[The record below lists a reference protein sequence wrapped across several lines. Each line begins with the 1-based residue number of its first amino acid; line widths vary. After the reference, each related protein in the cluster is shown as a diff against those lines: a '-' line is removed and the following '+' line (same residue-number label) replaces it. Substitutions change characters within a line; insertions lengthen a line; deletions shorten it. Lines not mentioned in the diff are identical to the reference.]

1 GAAQEAADTAAATAT
16 AAAAATADVTTAT
29 AATAANAATAA
40 TADAT
45 KLDSVVVTGTRIARP
60 ELESVMPISVVD
72 FEEVKDT
79 GRFTLYDALQLNPA
93 IGPGLGEMNS
103 MGQEYDKGVANI
115 DLRGMGTNRSLVLV
129 DGHRW
134 VSGGART
141 AAVDLNTIPSTLVE
155 RIETV
160 TGGASA
166 IYGADAV
173 TGAVNVVMK
182 KRMDGTSASFSTGIA
197 EEGD

>member
-1 GAAQEAADTAAATAT
+1 MRLTVLPRRHHIAMAIAMALTAPPLLANPAGDIPASD
-16 AAAAATADVTTAT
+16 AAAAGRTQAGAAIATT
-29 AATAANAATAA
+29 
-40 TADAT
+40 
-45 KLDSVVVTGTRIARP
+45 LDNVVVTGSRIARA

-72 FEEVKDT
+72 FEEVKET
-79 GRFTLYDALQLNPA
+79 GRFSLYDAFQLNPA

-103 MGQEYDKGVANI
+103 MRQEYDKGVANI

-129 DGHRW
+129 DGLRW

-141 AAVDLNTIPSTLVE
+141 AAVDLNTIPSALIE

-173 TGAVNVVMK
+173 TAGSTWSCA
-182 KRMDGTSASFSTGIA
+182 SAWTA
-197 EEGD
+197 PPRR

>member
-1 GAAQEAADTAAATAT
+1 
-16 AAAAATADVTTAT
+16 
-29 AATAANAATAA
+29 
-40 TADAT
+40 
-45 KLDSVVVTGTRIARP
+45 
-60 ELESVMPISVVD
+60 
-72 FEEVKDT
+72 
-79 GRFTLYDALQLNPA
+79 
-93 IGPGLGEMNS
+93 
-103 MGQEYDKGVANI
+103 
-115 DLRGMGTNRSLVLV
+115 DLRGLGTNRSLVLV

-141 AAVDLNTIPSTLVE
+141 AAVDLNTIPSAMIE

-182 KRMDGTSASFSTGIA
+182 KRMDGTSLSVSTGLS
-197 EEGD
+197 EQGDARQSQASVATGFNFLDD